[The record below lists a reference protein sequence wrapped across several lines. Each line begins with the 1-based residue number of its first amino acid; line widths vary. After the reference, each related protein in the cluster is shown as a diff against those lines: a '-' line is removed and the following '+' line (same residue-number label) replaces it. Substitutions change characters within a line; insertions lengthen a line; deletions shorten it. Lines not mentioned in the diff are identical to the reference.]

1 MFIQYHMTTSPIT
14 ITPEQTI
21 AEAISILEKYNIRHL
36 LVVDAEGALK
46 GILSDRDLRSA
57 RPSTIARSKERM
69 TIEAQVNNTPVSV
82 LMSRD
87 LLYLTPTSTLDDAL
101 MLFQSR
107 KIGALPVVNE
117 DEQVVGVFSIA
128 DLMNAYQGLFG
139 LGAKGS
145 VLISIEDNQDPQAL
159 SKLVHILEEK
169 QVQFTRLVRAD
180 STDERKAMI
189 YLRINTYN
197 IRSVHKMLEA
207 AGFTIQ
213 IPEALI

>member
-36 LVVDAEGALK
+36 LVVDAEGVLK

-87 LLYLTPTSTLDDAL
+87 ILYLTPTSTLDDAL

>member
-1 MFIQYHMTTSPIT
+1 MTTSPIT

-21 AEAISILEKYNIRHL
+21 AEAISILEKYHIRHL
-36 LVVDAEGALK
+36 LVVDGQGVLK

-57 RPSTIARSKERM
+57 TPSTVARSKERL
-69 TIEAQVNNTPVSV
+69 TIEAQINNTPVSV

-87 LLYLTPTSTLDDAL
+87 ILYLTPTSTLDDAL

-107 KIGALPVVNE
+107 KIGALPVVNI

-169 QVQFTRLVRAD
+169 QVQFTRLIRAD
-180 STDERKAMI
+180 STDERNAMI
-189 YLRINTYN
+189 YLRINAYN

-207 AGFTIQ
+207 AGFTIHL
-213 IPEALI
+213 PNALI

>member
-21 AEAISILEKYNIRHL
+21 AEAISILEKYHIRHL
-36 LVVDAEGALK
+36 LVVDGQGVLK

-57 RPSTIARSKERM
+57 TPSTIARSKERL
-69 TIEAQVNNTPVSV
+69 TIEAQINNTPVSV

-87 LLYLTPTSTLDDAL
+87 ILYLTPTSTLDDAL

-107 KIGALPVVNE
+107 KIGALPVVNI

-169 QVQFTRLVRAD
+169 QVQFTRLIRAD
-180 STDERKAMI
+180 STDERNAMI
-189 YLRINTYN
+189 YLRINAYN

-207 AGFTIQ
+207 AGFTIHL
-213 IPEALI
+213 PNALI

>member
-1 MFIQYHMTTSPIT
+1 MTTSPIT

-21 AEAISILEKYNIRHL
+21 AEAISILEKYHIRHL
-36 LVVDAEGALK
+36 LVVDGQGVLK

-57 RPSTIARSKERM
+57 TPSTIARSKERL
-69 TIEAQVNNTPVSV
+69 TIEAQINNTPVSV

-87 LLYLTPTSTLDDAL
+87 ILYLTPTSTLDDAL

-107 KIGALPVVNE
+107 KIGALPVVNI

-169 QVQFTRLVRAD
+169 QVQFTRLIRAD
-180 STDERKAMI
+180 STDERNAMI
-189 YLRINTYN
+189 YLRINAYN

-207 AGFTIQ
+207 AGFTIHL
-213 IPEALI
+213 PNALI

>member
-21 AEAISILEKYNIRHL
+21 AEAISILEKYHIRHL
-36 LVVDAEGALK
+36 LVVDGQGVLK

-57 RPSTIARSKERM
+57 TPSTIARSKERL
-69 TIEAQVNNTPVSV
+69 TIEAQINNTPVSV

-87 LLYLTPTSTLDDAL
+87 ILYLTPTSTLDDAL

-107 KIGALPVVNE
+107 KIGALPVVNI

-169 QVQFTRLVRAD
+169 QVQFTRLIRAD
-180 STDERKAMI
+180 STDERNAMI
-189 YLRINTYN
+189 YLRINAYN

-207 AGFTIQ
+207 AGFTIHL
-213 IPEALI
+213 PTALI

>member
-21 AEAISILEKYNIRHL
+21 AEAIGILEKYHIRHL
-36 LVVDAEGALK
+36 LVVDRQGVLK

-57 RPSTIARSKERM
+57 TPSTIARSKERIN
-69 TIEAQVNNTPVSV
+69 IETQVNNTPVSV

-107 KIGALPVVNE
+107 KIGALPVLNE

-159 SKLVHILEEK
+159 SKLVHILEER
-169 QVQFTRLVRAD
+169 QVQFTRLIRAD
-180 STDERKAMI
+180 STDERQAMI

-207 AGFTIQ
+207 AGFTIHF
-213 IPEALI
+213 PKALI